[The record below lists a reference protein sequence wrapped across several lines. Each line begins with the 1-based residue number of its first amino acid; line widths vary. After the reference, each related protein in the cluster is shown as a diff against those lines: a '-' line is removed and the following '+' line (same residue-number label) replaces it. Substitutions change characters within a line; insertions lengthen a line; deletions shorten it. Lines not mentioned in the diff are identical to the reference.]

1 MFIYIFMSS
10 CVFLG
15 IGHPSKPFADHQL
28 HGIWSLLLT
37 CAMVKVM
44 IWSMVIPCHG
54 NPDVITIEI
63 PLKIRFD
70 HPLWW
75 KTTHL
80 LTPWFLNPMPQVPSA
95 KSSAFSPF
103 RYLASH
109 GRLHV
114 VPGKLPSG
122 SLWNGVSWA
131 TPKCLLYW
139 ENNEQLWDFGGYQV
153 MGTNPI
159 MGINPAK
166 KIISKFWILGPFH
179 QIGKLCNR
187 I

>member
-54 NPDVITIEI
+54 NPDVIAIEI

-95 KSSAFSPF
+95 QSSAFSPF

-109 GRLHV
+109 GRHV

-122 SLWNGVSWA
+122 SLWKCPGLPRNVSC
-131 TPKCLLYW
+131 TEKTM
-139 ENNEQLWDFGGYQV
+139 NNFG
-153 MGTNPI
+153 
-159 MGINPAK
+159 
-166 KIISKFWILGPFH
+166 ILGVPSNGYKPNYGDKPCQTNH
-179 QIGKLCNR
+179 LKILNSGTLSPNWKTLQ
-187 I
+187 